1 MTDVKFLVPAAQYL
15 RMSTEHQQY
24 SPENQSTAIARYAEE
39 HRFTVIRTYY
49 DPAKSGLFLKNRRGL
64 RDLLQDVT
72 DGGIVFRRVTAVHR
86 TLLIRIK
93 DLLKRMD
100 HTSKAD

>member
-1 MTDVKFLVPAAQYL
+1 MTDPKCLIPAAQYL

-24 SPENQSTAIARYAEE
+24 SPQNQSTAITRYAEE
-39 HRFTVIRTYY
+39 HGFAVVRTYY

-72 DGGIVFRRVTAVHR
+72 GGNTDYKSHFG
-86 TLLIRIK
+86 L
-93 DLLKRMD
+93 
-100 HTSKAD
+100 